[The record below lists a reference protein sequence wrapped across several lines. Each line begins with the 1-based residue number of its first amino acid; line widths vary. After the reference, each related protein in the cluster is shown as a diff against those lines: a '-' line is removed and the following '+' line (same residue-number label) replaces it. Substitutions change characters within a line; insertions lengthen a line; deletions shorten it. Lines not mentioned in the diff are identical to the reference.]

1 VSEQESDE
9 DYQAR
14 MDQLARKVSA
24 VLEDEDYTEVATV
37 LSGMASFAIVASSP
51 SVAQRERLLTQL
63 VEFMDRQIH
72 KELSSDD

>member
-1 VSEQESDE
+1 MSEQESDE
-9 DYQAR
+9 DYQRR
-14 MDQLARKVSA
+14 MDRLARKVSA